1 MTFKFFGD
9 KYLELVDELG
19 KLSLSE
25 SVELEINMNA
35 GIMQP
40 PELSFYIGAQDHMI
54 NTLKC
59 VKELK
64 ECPKDAKKQ
73 KEIFKKYNIQ
83 IADDLP
89 TGDKKQHYIG

>member
-1 MTFKFFGD
+1 MFKYFGD

-25 SVELEINMNA
+25 AVELEINMNA
-35 GIMQP
+35 NIILL

-54 NTLKC
+54 NTLRC

-64 ECPKDAKKQ
+64 KHPKDDKKQ
-73 KEIFKKYNIQ
+73 KEIFKKYNIK
-83 IADDLP
+83 IIDDLP
-89 TGDKKQHYIG
+89 TEDKKQHYIG